1 MKKTLTIICAAT
13 ALVGVAQSKDEFI
26 RRQAYSE
33 MQRVAGQVDMLQ
45 ESVEGLNSR
54 INKLER
60 GESSESAILKA
71 EIASLK
77 SSIAAL
83 RNEMQ
88 NMRGEIVKDLSRK
101 IAATQA
107 QDRERERREQARSV
121 PRVVSGKEYVV
132 ASGDTLTVISQAFSV
147 PINRIKEA
155 NNLKNDNLRIG
166 QKLIIPQ
173 K

>member
-1 MKKTLTIICAAT
+1 MKKTISLICATT
-13 ALVGVAQSKDEFI
+13 ALMGVAQSKEEFI
-26 RRQAYSE
+26 RRQAYTE
-33 MQRVAGQVDMLQ
+33 MRRVSGQVDMLQ
-45 ESVEGLNSR
+45 ESVESLNSR
-54 INKLER
+54 ISKLER
-60 GESSESAILKA
+60 GENSDASILKA

-77 SSIAAL
+77 SSVAAL

-88 NMRGEIVKDLSRK
+88 NMRNEIVKDLSRK

-121 PRVVSGKEYVV
+121 PKVVSGKEYVV
-132 ASGDTLTVISQAFSV
+132 SPGDTLTVISQAFSV

-155 NNLKNDNLRIG
+155 NNMKSDNLRVG